1 MRSGARR
8 GSPRSEPLLTL
19 ALIVQEAA
27 LRTPDT
33 RAYMVAAYLAM
44 GGILGLYTASLLGR
58 LKKAK
63 ED

>member
-1 MRSGARR
+1 
-8 GSPRSEPLLTL
+8 LFTL
-19 ALIVQEAA
+19 ALAVQEAA

-33 RAYMVAAYLAM
+33 RVYMVAAYLAI
-44 GGILGLYTASLLGR
+44 GGILGFYAVSLLGR